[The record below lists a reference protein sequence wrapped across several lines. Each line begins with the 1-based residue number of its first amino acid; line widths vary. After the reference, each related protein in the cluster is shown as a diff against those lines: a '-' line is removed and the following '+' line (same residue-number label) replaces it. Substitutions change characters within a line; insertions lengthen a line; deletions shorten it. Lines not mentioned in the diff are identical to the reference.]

1 MKFGLPRISK
11 DIASLFI
18 ATFFIAFSVT
28 MMSPI
33 LPEIKNEFQLSYTAA
48 SLLLS
53 SFAVSRLILSIPS
66 GYLYEK
72 TNKKNLLIGGIALL
86 SAGSLIAG
94 LSSGFLMFLAS
105 QVIMGAGFSICIT
118 TVIVSL
124 SSSATKENRGKLLGM
139 NSFVRSVG
147 GIIAPTLAG
156 IIAVIFA
163 WRNVFLFYAAIS
175 VLCIVLLYFFFS
187 GEVKRPAEKEEEAE
201 MKNYK
206 QTLYGLFAI
215 MLLTNIVFM
224 GFRGSAVPLFASDVL
239 KLDSGQIGF
248 LLSVSAFVF
257 LIFAPVSAYLSDR
270 HGRKVFMVLSTLA
283 FTLSVFG
290 FLVAKNEFHLM
301 LLMGL
306 FGYGSIIFVSSTAML
321 GDITQAKH
329 ASKNYSMMRFIS
341 DFGMVIGPVATG
353 LLLDSYGFK
362 AVGWLL
368 GALSFV
374 AFIIALYVIEEPK
387 YRLDLKRLLNIA
399 TFGRFGE

>member
-1 MKFGLPRISK
+1 MKFRLPRISK

-66 GYLYEK
+66 GYLYERI
-72 TNKKNLLIGGIALL
+72 NKKNMLIGGIVLL
-86 SAGSLIAG
+86 SLGSLIAG
-94 LSSGFLMFLAS
+94 LSGSFAMFLAS

-163 WRNVFLFYAAIS
+163 WRSVFLFYTAIS

-187 GEVKRPAEKEEEAE
+187 GEVKRPAEKEEETE
-201 MKNYK
+201 LKNYK

-224 GFRGSAVPLFASDVL
+224 GFRGSTVPLFASDVL

-290 FLVAKNEFHLM
+290 FLAAKNEFHLM

-341 DFGMVIGPVATG
+341 DFGMVIGPIVTG
-353 LLLDSYGFK
+353 IMLDSYGFK

-374 AFIIALYVIEEPK
+374 TFIIALYIIEEPK

-399 TFGRFGE
+399 TFGKFGE